1 MSFYA
6 EELPALG
13 WVERDRQEVGD
24 ALRTMW
30 DMDDVSLLVV
40 ATDRGDELEE
50 VDLSLQLSTDQV

>member
-13 WVERDRQEVGD
+13 WFERDRQEVGD
-24 ALRTMW
+24 ALRTMC
-30 DMDDVSLLVV
+30 DMVDVSLLVV